1 VKNHCG
7 FTLVEMLVS
16 MVLLSMVLLISSN
29 AYSLFSERW
38 NGRLGHF
45 NQSVAQAK
53 NLILVQESLKSIISY
68 VVTNDQ
74 QQAKFYFEGNRNG
87 FVAVT
92 LRSLY
97 TPEVAAV
104 IRIQITQNA
113 DFSYKLVYQEASMVS
128 ELLTKATQQLSFSE
142 PIVLFNNISNAE
154 FEYFGWPTDQ
164 SKFWTPDSNSTEPE
178 AKAWFD
184 EYNSLERNI
193 QPEQI
198 RITFTTNEGAY
209 SLQAKLND
217 SVPGVLFNYAEQE

>member
-1 VKNHCG
+1 VKNHRG

-29 AYSLFSERW
+29 AYSLFSQNW

-128 ELLTKATQQLSFSE
+128 ELLTKATQPLSFSE
-142 PIVLFNNISNAE
+142 PIILFNNISNAE
-154 FEYFGWPTDQ
+154 FEYFGWPTGQ

-178 AKAWFD
+178 SKAWFD